1 MLTEDDL
8 EQLCLGWF
16 ADQGWEIHHGP
27 DIAPDGS
34 NPQRANY
41 HDVFLTPVLTS
52 CLQKLNPHLP
62 SDVFEQV
69 ISRITRAE
77 SPDLIASNK
86 AFHHWLLEGVPV
98 RKRKPSAVCSH

>member
-16 ADQGWEIHHGP
+16 AEQGWEIHHGP

-34 NPQRANY
+34 NP
-41 HDVFLTPVLTS
+41 
-52 CLQKLNPHLP
+52 HLP
-62 SDVFEQV
+62 ADVFEQV

-86 AFHHWLLEGVPV
+86 TFHHWLLEGFRYSTVATKNSSTTTLCWWILAS
-98 RKRKPSAVCSH
+98 RKTTVLWWSIK

>member
-16 ADQGWEIHHGP
+16 TEQGWEIHHGP

-41 HDVFLTPVLTS
+41 HDVFLTPVLLS
-52 CLQKLNPHLP
+52 
-62 SDVFEQV
+62 
-69 ISRITRAE
+69 
-77 SPDLIASNK
+77 LI
-86 AFHHWLLEGVPV
+86 HI
-98 RKRKPSAVCSH
+98 